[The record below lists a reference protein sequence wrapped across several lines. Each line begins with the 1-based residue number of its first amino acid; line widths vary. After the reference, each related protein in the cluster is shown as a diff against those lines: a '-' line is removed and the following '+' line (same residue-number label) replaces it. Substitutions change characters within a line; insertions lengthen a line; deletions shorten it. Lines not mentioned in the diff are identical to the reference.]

1 MALTGSALGASAAEP
16 ETAAGPAAIRFE
28 EVSRAT
34 GARFVHHLRTFPGE
48 HGEVLGMF
56 TSGGAAVAVGDYDGD
71 GDEDLFV
78 TDSELGPSNRL
89 LRNELAEKGR
99 LAFTDVT
106 AEAGVGGG
114 NDERSIVSDALWFD
128 ADTDGRQDLLVAR
141 FGTPILYRN
150 LGGGRFEDVS
160 AASGL
165 TKFGNTITVIA
176 FDADNDGRLDLLL
189 GNYFQPVDL
198 LASSE
203 RRVLPDDLDQA
214 TNGGGVTFWRNETA
228 PGSAAIRFVERTEEA
243 GFAHHTGW
251 TLDLGHADLDGGG
264 DQDVY
269 LAGDY
274 GTDRLFLN
282 RGDGTFDDVTEE
294 AIGIDTRKGMNVDFG
309 DFDRD
314 GRLDVYVTNITDE
327 YMRECNMLWHNHGDG
342 IFSDVSRET
351 GTCNTLWG
359 WAAKFGD
366 FDHDGWLDLFVV
378 NGLRS
383 AGPENYIPVLL
394 EMVLRP
400 GVDFADPASWPPI
413 GDRSWSGYQRTKL
426 FRNLEGQAFKDV
438 AAAAGVDDDRDGR
451 GLGMADFDGDG
462 RLDLYVSN
470 AGQPSLL
477 YRNVTEN
484 PGHWVQAR
492 LVGTR
497 SNRDAIGARMTVRAG
512 GAILIREVDGGNGYA
527 SQSSKRLHFGLGA
540 AKTID
545 SATVRWPSGLVESF
559 DLEVG
564 RIVTL
569 REGEGQP
576 LEELL
581 WHHRNLGKAFYENPA
596 TQYRAVEE
604 LAKALALAPDSAR
617 ERLNYGLALLRA
629 GRTEEGVAE
638 LERVQEQH
646 PSLPHTWFN
655 LGIAAKRAGRYRAA
669 IAQLERMVELVPGE
683 PISHFNLGL
692 LYKLE
697 DEPDKA
703 LEHFET
709 AARSSPELA
718 GPRYQLYNSYRAL
731 GRTKDAERA
740 LAEFRRLKESHEG
753 AAVPEDLE
761 WNRWAEL
768 HDPVEPPAE
777 PPPPAEPV
785 WTVRAVA
792 RGLDAATAGL
802 VVLDAD
808 GDGGADLLAYSSKG
822 AELFADGVT
831 RVEESGLG
839 GLRGVRAAVPGDF
852 DDDGLTDLALVTGE
866 GAALYRNAGGRFER
880 FAAALPAGDYRA
892 AIWLDYD
899 HDYDLDLFL
908 LGAEPAL
915 VRNPGSGSVEGW
927 VERTADFPFV
937 DGEALAAVS
946 LHVVADSQGRDLA
959 VIYADRPGALYR
971 DRLGGNFEAEPLAVL
986 PAGEAAL
993 HAEDFD
999 GDGWVDIAA
1008 GDTLLINLEAEGWE
1022 RRPVPQP
1029 PFALLDPDNAGR
1041 RVPVSAP
1048 EETPAAVVAAADFD
1062 RDGRAD
1068 LAAVE
1073 RDGVLRLYVNAAPGE
1088 HAALTVRLNGVKNR
1102 KRATGAE
1109 VEVKA
1114 GSLYQKQTYRG
1125 VPLVFGLGGHET
1137 IDTVRITWPNGLVQN
1152 EANQEPGELAIEEAP
1167 RLSGSCP
1174 MVFAW
1179 NGERFEFVSDVLGV
1193 APLGAS
1199 AGDGEYFPVDHDEVI
1214 EIPRGGLVER
1224 DELVEGGGRYEVRIT
1239 EELREVAFLDR
1250 VRLIAVDHPGEIEVF
1265 VNDQFRAPPFPPHRL
1280 HATARRFPP
1289 VAARDDR
1296 GRDVL
1301 DRVLARDSTY
1311 PDGFER
1317 DSAGAAERHHLDLDF
1332 GAGAAAATPEGVR
1345 SLLVLNGWVDWA
1357 DGSTFLAAA
1366 QRPGGGLEMPR
1377 LSVKDEAGRWVTA
1390 FSEMGIPAGK
1400 PKTIVVDLTGAWRSA
1415 SREVR
1420 IESNLCLYWDEVVL
1434 AVEAAEPPLVR
1445 TVLSPS
1451 AATLRF
1457 RGFSRPVIHPE
1468 RKQPE
1473 SFDYHTWM
1481 PVSMWNQTPGLYTR
1495 YGPVRSLL
1503 GAVDDRFVIMGSG
1516 DELRLAFD
1524 AVALPPLPPGWERD
1538 FLLEVDGWAKDGDA
1552 NTAFSQAV
1560 EPLPFHGMSRYP
1572 YPEGEAFPDG
1582 PEHRRWRATYNT
1594 RPALELLRPLRPNE
1608 TR

>member
-1 MALTGSALGASAAEP
+1 
-16 ETAAGPAAIRFE
+16 
-28 EVSRAT
+28 
-34 GARFVHHLRTFPGE
+34 
-48 HGEVLGMF
+48 
-56 TSGGAAVAVGDYDGD
+56 
-71 GDEDLFV
+71 
-78 TDSELGPSNRL
+78 
-89 LRNELAEKGR
+89 
-99 LAFTDVT
+99 
-106 AEAGVGGG
+106 
-114 NDERSIVSDALWFD
+114 
-128 ADTDGRQDLLVAR
+128 
-141 FGTPILYRN
+141 
-150 LGGGRFEDVS
+150 
-160 AASGL
+160 
-165 TKFGNTITVIA
+165 
-176 FDADNDGRLDLLL
+176 
-189 GNYFQPVDL
+189 
-198 LASSE
+198 
-203 RRVLPDDLDQA
+203 
-214 TNGGGVTFWRNETA
+214 
-228 PGSAAIRFVERTEEA
+228 
-243 GFAHHTGW
+243 
-251 TLDLGHADLDGGG
+251 
-264 DQDVY
+264 
-269 LAGDY
+269 
-274 GTDRLFLN
+274 
-282 RGDGTFDDVTEE
+282 
-294 AIGIDTRKGMNVDFG
+294 
-309 DFDRD
+309 
-314 GRLDVYVTNITDE
+314 
-327 YMRECNMLWHNHGDG
+327 
-342 IFSDVSRET
+342 
-351 GTCNTLWG
+351 
-359 WAAKFGD
+359 
-366 FDHDGWLDLFVV
+366 
-378 NGLRS
+378 
-383 AGPENYIPVLL
+383 
-394 EMVLRP
+394 
-400 GVDFADPASWPPI
+400 
-413 GDRSWSGYQRTKL
+413 
-426 FRNLEGQAFKDV
+426 
-438 AAAAGVDDDRDGR
+438 
-451 GLGMADFDGDG
+451 
-462 RLDLYVSN
+462 
-470 AGQPSLL
+470 
-477 YRNVTEN
+477 
-484 PGHWVQAR
+484 
-492 LVGTR
+492 
-497 SNRDAIGARMTVRAG
+497 
-512 GAILIREVDGGNGYA
+512 
-527 SQSSKRLHFGLGA
+527 
-540 AKTID
+540 
-545 SATVRWPSGLVESF
+545 
-559 DLEVG
+559 
-564 RIVTL
+564 
-569 REGEGQP
+569 
-576 LEELL
+576 
-581 WHHRNLGKAFYENPA
+581 
-596 TQYRAVEE
+596 
-604 LAKALALAPDSAR
+604 
-617 ERLNYGLALLRA
+617 
-629 GRTEEGVAE
+629 
-638 LERVQEQH
+638 
-646 PSLPHTWFN
+646 
-655 LGIAAKRAGRYRAA
+655 
-669 IAQLERMVELVPGE
+669 
-683 PISHFNLGL
+683 
-692 LYKLE
+692 
-697 DEPDKA
+697 
-703 LEHFET
+703 
-709 AARSSPELA
+709 
-718 GPRYQLYNSYRAL
+718 
-731 GRTKDAERA
+731 
-740 LAEFRRLKESHEG
+740 
-753 AAVPEDLE
+753 
-761 WNRWAEL
+761 
-768 HDPVEPPAE
+768 
-777 PPPPAEPV
+777 
-785 WTVRAVA
+785 VA
-792 RGLDAATAGL
+792 RGLDAGTAGL
-802 VVLDAD
+802 AVLDAG
-808 GDGGADLLAYSSKG
+808 GDGGADLLAFSAAG
-822 AELFADGVT
+822 AALFAGGAT
-831 RVEESGLG
+831 RVEESGLDA
-839 GLRGVRAAVPGDF
+839 LRGVRDAAPGDF
-852 DDDGLTDLALVTGE
+852 DDDGLTDLAVVTGE

-880 FAAALPAGDYRA
+880 FAAALPAGDYRS

-1152 EANQEPGELAIEEAP
+1152 EANREPGELAIEEAP

-1224 DELVEGGGRYEVRIT
+1224 DGRYEIRIT

-1250 VRLIAVDHPGEIEVF
+1250 IRLIAVDHPGEIEVF

-1280 HATARRFPP
+1280 HATARRIAP
-1289 VAARDDR
+1289 VAARDHR

-1301 DRVLARDSTY
+1301 DRVLERDRTY

-1332 GAGAAAATPEGVR
+1332 GAAAAAATGAGVR
-1345 SLLVLNGWVDWA
+1345 TLLVLDGWVDWA

-1390 FSEMGIPAGK
+1390 VAEMGIPAGK

-1503 GAVDDRFVIMGSG
+1503 VAVDDRFVIMGSG